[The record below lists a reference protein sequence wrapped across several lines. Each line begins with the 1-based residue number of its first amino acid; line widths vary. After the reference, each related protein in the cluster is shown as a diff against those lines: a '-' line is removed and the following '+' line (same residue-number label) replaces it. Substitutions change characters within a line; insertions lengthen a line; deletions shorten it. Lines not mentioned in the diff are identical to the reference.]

1 VGGRRMKDE
10 ALAARCRA
18 LRLVVSDVD
27 GVLTDGTVLLLPDGG
42 EAKAFHT
49 RDGLAVVLAH
59 RAGLRTALLSGR
71 SSEAVA
77 RRARELGIAILRQGV
92 SDKAAAFAEI
102 LAGLGLRPHEAAY
115 IGDDVNDLPAM
126 VQAGLSAAP
135 ADGAFEVK
143 AQAYMVTDARGGH
156 GCFREFVEAI
166 LRARGE
172 WESLM
177 QTIGAALP

>member
-1 VGGRRMKDE
+1 MKDE
-10 ALAARCRA
+10 ALAARCRG
-18 LRLVVSDVD
+18 LRLIISDVD
-27 GVLTDGTVLLLPDGG
+27 GVLTDGTVLFLPDGG
-42 EAKAFHT
+42 EAKAFHV

-59 RAGLRTALLSGR
+59 RAGLRTGLLSGR
-71 SSEAVA
+71 SSDAVS
-77 RRARELGIAILRQGV
+77 RRARELGIGIVRQGV

-102 LAGLGLRPHEAAY
+102 LTAEGLAPHQAAY

-135 ADGAFEVK
+135 QDAAFEVR
-143 AQAYMVTDARGGH
+143 AQAYMVMDARGGH

-172 WESLM
+172 WEGLM
-177 QTIGAALP
+177 ASIGASLP

>member
-1 VGGRRMKDE
+1 MKDE

-42 EAKAFHT
+42 EAKAFHI

-71 SSEAVA
+71 SSEAVS
-77 RRARELGIAILRQGV
+77 RRARELGIGIVRQGV

-102 LAGLGLRPHEAAY
+102 LAAEGLRSQEAAY

-135 ADGAFEVK
+135 ADAAFEVR
-143 AQAYMVTDARGGH
+143 AQAYMVTDARGGR

-177 QTIGAALP
+177 EMVGAAPP

>member
-1 VGGRRMKDE
+1 MNDE

-27 GVLTDGTVLLLPDGG
+27 GVLTDGTVLYLPDSA
-42 EAKAFHT
+42 EAKAFHV

-71 SSEAVA
+71 SSEAVS
-77 RRARELGIAILRQGV
+77 RRARELEIPIVRQGV
-92 SDKAAAFAEI
+92 TDKAAAFAEV
-102 LAGLGLRPHEAAY
+102 LASLGLRPHEAAY

-126 VQAGLSAAP
+126 LQAGLSAAP
-135 ADGAFEVK
+135 ADGAFEVR

-172 WESLM
+172 WEGLM
-177 QTIGAALP
+177 ETIGAPLA

>member
-1 VGGRRMKDE
+1 M
-10 ALAARCRA
+10 
-18 LRLVVSDVD
+18 
-27 GVLTDGTVLLLPDGG
+27 LTDGTVLLLPDGG

-71 SSEAVA
+71 SSEAVS
-77 RRARELGIAILRQGV
+77 RRARELGIAIVRQGV

-102 LAGLGLRPHEAAY
+102 LAGLGLRPHQAAY

-135 ADGAFEVK
+135 EDARLRGAGPGLHGDGRPRRPRLLPRV
-143 AQAYMVTDARGGH
+143 RGGH
-156 GCFREFVEAI
+156 PAG
-166 LRARGE
+166 ARRVGVAHGHDRG
-172 WESLM
+172 
-177 QTIGAALP
+177 GAALTPAPGGQAHGERGQRDRRADPR

>member
-1 VGGRRMKDE
+1 MKDE
-10 ALAARCRA
+10 ALAARCRG
-18 LRLVVSDVD
+18 LRLIVTDVD

-42 EAKAFHT
+42 EAKAFHI

-59 RAGLRTALLSGR
+59 RAGLRTGILSGR
-71 SSEAVA
+71 SSDAVS
-77 RRARELGIAILRQGV
+77 RRARELGIGIVRQGV

-102 LAGLGLRPHEAAY
+102 LAAEGLAPHQAAY

-135 ADGAFEVK
+135 ADAAFEVR
-143 AQAYMVTDARGGH
+143 AQAYMVMDARGGH

-166 LRARGE
+166 LRARGD
-172 WESLM
+172 WEGLM
-177 QTIGAALP
+177 ASIGASLP

>member
-1 VGGRRMKDE
+1 MKDE

-71 SSEAVA
+71 SSEAVS
-77 RRARELGIAILRQGV
+77 RRARELGIGIVRQGV

-102 LAGLGLRPHEAAY
+102 LAGEGLAAHQAAY

-126 VQAGLSAAP
+126 TQAGLSAAP
-135 ADGAFEVK
+135 KDAAFEVR
-143 AQAYMVTDARGGH
+143 AQAYMVMDAPGGH

-172 WESLM
+172 WDSL
-177 QTIGAALP
+177 TASIGVPRP

>member
-1 VGGRRMKDE
+1 MTKDE

-18 LRLVVSDVD
+18 LRLVVADVD

-49 RDGLAVVLAH
+49 RDGMAVALAR
-59 RAGLRTALLSGR
+59 RAGLGVALLSGR
-71 SSEAVA
+71 SSEAVS
-77 RRARELGIAILRQGV
+77 RRARELQIGIVRQGV
-92 SDKAAAFAEI
+92 ADKGAAFAEI
-102 LAGLGLRPHEAAY
+102 VAAEGLAAREAAY

-126 VQAGLSAAP
+126 AQAGLSAAP
-135 ADGAFEVK
+135 ADAAFEVR
-143 AQAYMVTDARGGH
+143 AQAYMVMTAAGGR

-172 WESLM
+172 WD
-177 QTIGAALP
+177 ALSSTSDAVSR